1 MARRRRSIP
10 APEAPSAAEAEVRQL
25 ELARNQN
32 DQKLKSRFER
42 IFRKYEHDFTDVGD
56 EIDIESGEI
65 VVDNGHL
72 QNMRDEADP
81 GQSKSASSRFVKT
94 FQEKLGHE
102 GEDEEEEEEDVEEDD
117 EEDYDDESGDGEDD
131 EEDQT
136 DGTDETEEGGDAD
149 TFERLPTVEPFRAL
163 KRPPPRLAQLLV
175 GGTTSV
181 DDLDASIEDSA
192 SGTSTPT
199 GLLAQVPA
207 LQASMSTLA
216 SKAKR
221 PTVDT
226 DTIQALGL
234 TIANQLAQLMA
245 GTSKKRK
252 RHPRPVSRSNTTDP
266 AWDYPEITH
275 DRSTLR
281 KQRRMK
287 SPVPPTRNTSP
298 QAPSPDQRS
307 LWAPTGRQKKNT
319 WKEANAA
326 TPVRRVLRSSLV
338 ASSVLKKED
347 LRRCGNCSLTN
358 SITWQPGPN
367 GEDLCTSC
375 GRYYDYHGRMKSFD
389 SPTPSVEDLEEDGES
404 SGDSSSDIRF
414 ELAQSTPALVDG
426 ANDTAVDSSSKAA
439 NDKDDGSVKPRIGQS
454 ASEKSPQRI
463 SQSSRKG
470 KEPRRMSSVVQQA
483 PLISDD
489 PQHTQADE
497 MPLQAASTSH
507 TPLSGSATEASLR
520 RHPAHTDLVS
530 NGHASILG
538 RSLAPTSRHDPSL
551 QRTQRGTGQSLP
563 LAEHQIPAAGPFTR
577 TQPVQS
583 VIGNSAL
590 DVQPNGTTRSS
601 SRLRSFT
608 QPSAPS
614 LTQQPYPM
622 GAPTNQGAWLAND
635 FAMTAPTQRE
645 FGHHATTPL
654 PTTHFGSN
662 MGATPYQSALVPEQ
676 SVPSAP
682 AVTPKKEYDIFV
694 NETPATLY
702 TANTSRVISDADS
715 PGGVLVPY
723 TAEEDATIIRLK
735 EIDKLQWGLIADHL
749 PGRTAFS
756 IQSHYRRVLQG
767 KLGAGRR
774 LLEARLGKRDQSPPA
789 PPLPAAPHDPDWDN
803 DEDEL
808 LLELR
813 EDRELDWDE
822 IAEIMDNHTEARLE
836 SRYEEIVES
845 SRSGSSILPDEVRT
859 GALFSAEEDALIVRL
874 REIDHVP
881 WNNVAQHFRG
891 RQLHSIQKRYSRVLA
906 PAKRKLPP
914 VDPSEMTLEQR
925 MFEVDPELAILL
937 HSQKDPKV
945 FNPREDQLI
954 MQLRDQNLSW
964 QTIVPSFPGRTAE
977 TLQIRHAE
985 LLASKE
991 RKQQM
996 AITPSVRRT
1005 DAAPQTFYHAAG
1017 GQSTTLSRSVAPM
1030 VNVQPFNNGA
1040 SFVIPPQRGINAQSV
1055 GGPAVTPH
1063 TYVPNSESAAPFP
1076 HPSDVQSSNHG
1087 PGMRRP
1093 FTKTEDDTIL
1103 QLREKQGYG
1112 WDDIAV
1118 QLPGRSVNSIST
1130 RYMDILRRGDLSAS
1144 QGGNAPSVFRPD
1156 VAQRTSG
1163 RGTKASQ
1170 NHHSANARSDTRQSL
1185 PSATMVEARAQ
1196 PELLRHALNNSR
1208 RLSDFVSEQTRGK
1221 ASRGHNIDD
1230 PISLDDDDD
1239 DPTVAISQ
1247 QLNEELRDTVARPPP
1262 SNATKRTSTIS
1273 EIRSADTRANSGVPS
1288 TISSKSSPR
1297 VTASSAALQQFLS
1310 RAPQQPKL
1318 PNLLKSKPAH
1328 AVAASATVRHQQE
1341 SASTFPAA
1349 SRPAS
1354 GTGDTIHDTSVTQ
1367 TKAAPLFTMASPGF
1381 AAAPGSQSQRQ
1392 NRPVLDDVVAENS
1405 PTHAAEQSKGK
1416 AAMLL
1421 KGGSHQ
1427 PAQSTSSTATLASA
1441 DAILDNA
1448 QADSTSVAVSSAP
1461 VHHSCGS
1468 GSEESL
1474 VMPEKPR
1481 YSMLQLVHMAFQASQ
1496 SETMFPR
1503 EVAAWV
1509 QTNFE
1514 YYRAVPNTWKSG
1526 IRTELNYKDHFEP
1539 VETHR
1544 GREFRLRPGLG
1555 PEVASRPQNTRGH
1568 ARRVGEEKQAT
1579 RDRSST
1585 TVKQA
1590 RDVDHL
1596 VGKPK
1601 ITTSSRPTKRD
1612 ITSRTEAA
1620 SPSSSKS
1627 RVPPVAPVH
1636 LDADHSAPVLPLEDS
1651 DNITVVRTK
1660 RGRPRGSKMMRK
1672 YGEDDDDDEYTPQQE
1687 TGMPISNVATRAR
1700 LRRSTGSAQ
1709 ASREVNTANEAS
1721 GAIQE
1726 IPDSDEENGQ
1736 EVSSPVP
1743 MARSSEKRV
1752 HFMETVEVRRPT
1764 ASHERP
1770 TSSNGAPPGISHQ
1783 EQSAGQGQTATP
1795 TGFPLSSEPV
1805 RKLTAP
1811 TSSAAFIKPS
1821 TPASVLRKPGSRVSD
1836 GALANHPSHRIS
1848 QLRKYETPRR
1858 ASTGMPIFTPQRAGT
1873 PTAVFVY
1880 RASPA
1885 ASGAGDRFGY
1895 GRRVVETPVRELA
1908 DPNEDELA

>member
-1 MARRRRSIP
+1 MARRKRSIP

-56 EIDIESGEI
+56 EIDIESGDI

-81 GQSKSASSRFVKT
+81 GQSRSASSRFVKT

-102 GEDEEEEEEDVEEDD
+102 GEDDDEEEEEDD

-131 EEDQT
+131 EEDQS
-136 DGTDETEEGGDAD
+136 DGTDETEEGDNVD

-175 GGTTSV
+175 GGTTPV

-275 DRSTLR
+275 DRSTRR

-287 SPVPPTRNTSP
+287 SPVPPADNTSP

-375 GRYYDYHGRMKSFD
+375 GRYYDYHGRMKPFD

-404 SGDSSSDIRF
+404 SGDSSFDIRF
-414 ELAQSTPALVDG
+414 ESAQSTPALVDG
-426 ANDTAVDSSSKAA
+426 ANDAAMDSSSRAADGKAE
-439 NDKDDGSVKPRIGQS
+439 GSVKPRIGQS

-463 SQSSRKG
+463 SQLSRGG
-470 KEPRRMSSVVQQA
+470 KEPQRTSSVVQQA
-483 PLISDD
+483 PSISDG
-489 PQHTQADE
+489 PQHTQADA
-497 MPLQAASTSH
+497 MPFQAASTSH
-507 TPLSGSATEASLR
+507 TTLPGSASEASLR
-520 RHPAHTDLVS
+520 RHPAHTDLASV
-530 NGHASILG
+530 GHASILG
-538 RSLAPTSRHDPSL
+538 PSLAPTSRHDPSL
-551 QRTQRGTGQSLP
+551 QRTKRGTGQSLP
-563 LAEHQIPAAGPFTR
+563 LVEHQIPAAAPFTR

-590 DVQPNGTTRSS
+590 DVQPNGAIRSP
-601 SRLRSFT
+601 SRLRSST

-622 GAPTNQGAWLAND
+622 GAPTDQSAWLANN

-645 FGHHATTPL
+645 SGRHATTPF
-654 PTTHFGSN
+654 PTTQFGSN
-662 MGATPYQSALVPEQ
+662 TGEVPYRSAVVPEQ

-682 AVTPKKEYDIFV
+682 AGTPKKEYDIFV

-702 TANTSRVISDADS
+702 TANTSRVISDAES

-735 EIDKLQWGLIADHL
+735 EIDKLQWVLIADHL
-749 PGRTAFS
+749 PERTAFS

-774 LLEARLGKRDQSPPA
+774 LLEARLAKRDQSPPA
-789 PPLPAAPHDPDWDN
+789 PPLPAAPHDPEWDN

-813 EDRELDWDE
+813 EDRELEWDE

-845 SRSGSSILPDEVRT
+845 SRSGSSILPDELRT

-937 HSQKDPKV
+937 HSQSDPKA

-954 MQLRDQNLSW
+954 LQLRDQNLSW
-964 QTIVPSFPGRTAE
+964 QAIAPSFPGRTAE

-991 RKQQM
+991 REQQI
-996 AITPSVRRT
+996 ATTPFVRRT
-1005 DAAPQTFYHAAG
+1005 DAAPQTFYHAAS
-1017 GQSTTLSRSVAPM
+1017 GQSTTPYRSLAPM
-1030 VNVQPFNNGA
+1030 VNARPVNNGA
-1040 SFVIPPQRGINAQSV
+1040 SFAVPPQHGTNAQSV
-1055 GGPAVTPH
+1055 RGPAVAPH
-1063 TYVPNSESAAPFP
+1063 TYVPNSESAAPFR

-1087 PGMRRP
+1087 PGMRHP

-1112 WDDIAV
+1112 WHDIAV

-1130 RYMDILRRGDLSAS
+1130 RYMDILRRGDPSAR
-1144 QGGNAPSVFRPD
+1144 QGGNAPGVFRPD
-1156 VAQRTSG
+1156 AAQRTAG

-1170 NHHSANARSDTRQSL
+1170 NHHSANARSNTRQSL
-1185 PSATMVEARAQ
+1185 PSATMVEARVQ
-1196 PELLRHALNNSR
+1196 PGLLRHALNNSR

-1239 DPTVAISQ
+1239 NSTVAISQ
-1247 QLNEELRDTVARPPP
+1247 QLNEELRHSVARPAP
-1262 SNATKRTSTIS
+1262 SNATKGTSTIS
-1273 EIRSADTRANSGVPS
+1273 EIRSADTRANAGVSS

-1297 VTASSAALQQFLS
+1297 VTASSAALQHFLS

-1318 PNLLKSKPAH
+1318 PNFLESKSAH
-1328 AVAASATVRHQQE
+1328 AVAASATVRHQQA
-1341 SASTFPAA
+1341 SAPTFPAA

-1354 GTGDTIHDTSVTQ
+1354 GTSQHDTTHDTSVTQ
-1367 TKAAPLFTMASPGF
+1367 TKAAPRFTMASPGP
-1381 AAAPGSQSQRQ
+1381 AAAPGSQFQRQ
-1392 NRPVLDDVVAENS
+1392 SRPVLDDDVAGNS
-1405 PTHAAEQSKGK
+1405 PTHAAEQSEGR
-1416 AAMLL
+1416 AAMRQ
-1421 KGGSHQ
+1421 KGGTHQ
-1427 PAQSTSSTATLASA
+1427 PASSTSTTAIPASA

-1448 QADSTSVAVSSAP
+1448 QAESTSAAVFSAP
-1461 VHHSCGS
+1461 IHHSRGS

-1514 YYRAVPNTWKSG
+1514 YYRAVPDTWKSG
-1526 IRTELNYKDHFEP
+1526 ILTELNYKDHFEP

-1544 GREFRLRPGLG
+1544 GREFRLRPGVG
-1555 PEVASRPQNTRGH
+1555 PEVASRPQKTRGH

-1585 TVKQA
+1585 AVKQA
-1590 RDVDHL
+1590 QDVDHL

-1601 ITTSSRPTKRD
+1601 ITTNSRPTKRD

-1627 RVPPVAPVH
+1627 RVPPVAPIH
-1636 LDADHSAPVLPLEDS
+1636 PDADDCAPVLPLEDS
-1651 DNITVVRTK
+1651 DSITVVQPK
-1660 RGRPRGSKMMRK
+1660 RGRPRGSKMRK
-1672 YGEDDDDDEYTPQQE
+1672 YSEDDDDDEYTPQQE

-1700 LRRSTGSAQ
+1700 LRRSTGSTQ
-1709 ASREVNTANEAS
+1709 ASTEVETVNEPS
-1721 GAIQE
+1721 GAFRE
-1726 IPDSDEENGQ
+1726 IPDSDEENSQ

-1752 HFMETVEVRRPT
+1752 HFMETVEVRRPI

-1770 TSSNGAPPGISHQ
+1770 TSSNGARPGISHQ
-1783 EQSAGQGQTATP
+1783 EQTAGQHQTAAP
-1795 TGFPLSSEPV
+1795 TGFPLSSESSRNLP
-1805 RKLTAP
+1805 AP
-1811 TSSAAFIKPS
+1811 TSSTAFVKPS
-1821 TPASVLRKPGSRVSD
+1821 TPASVLRKPKSRVSD
-1836 GALANHPSHRIS
+1836 GALAIHPRHRIA

-1873 PTAVFVY
+1873 PTAVFAY